1 MWYGPET
8 MADDEKAIAKGYRTG
23 YWINVIY
30 GGILVGA
37 AYFSEELKF
46 VIVAGFVLFYMTPA
60 APRMRSGSSKG
71 DCNDNICNEIA
82 SRLYD
87 LCIRL
92 RRTNELLSKIDIRRT

>member
-23 YWINVIY
+23 YWLKVMF

-37 AYFSEELKF
+37 AYSEELKW
-46 VIVAGFVLFYMTPA
+46 VIVAGFIVLVYVC
-60 APRMRSGSSKG
+60 
-71 DCNDNICNEIA
+71 DEIA

>member
-23 YWINVIY
+23 YWINIIY
-30 GGILVGA
+30 AGILVGV

-46 VIVAGFVLFYMTPA
+46 VIVAGFIVLFY
-60 APRMRSGSSKG
+60 
-71 DCNDNICNEIA
+71 ICNEIA